1 MELNRMID
9 HTILKADASKEAVM
23 QIIEEAKKY
32 HFYSV
37 CINPAWVALAKEQL
51 QGEPVAVCTVI
62 GFPLGANTP
71 ETKAFETTDAI
82 NNGADE
88 VDMVIN
94 IGALK

>member
-62 GFPLGANTP
+62 GFPLEQTHP
-71 ETKAFETTDAI
+71 RQKH
-82 NNGADE
+82 
-88 VDMVIN
+88 
-94 IGALK
+94 LKRQMPSITVLMKSIWSSISVR

>member
-37 CINPAWVALAKEQL
+37 CINPAWGCASKRTITRRTSSLMYSDRVSFRSKH
-51 QGEPVAVCTVI
+51 I
-62 GFPLGANTP
+62 RD
-71 ETKAFETTDAI
+71 KSI
-82 NNGADE
+82 
-88 VDMVIN
+88 
-94 IGALK
+94 

>member
-37 CINPAWVALAKEQL
+37 CINPAWVALAKEQ
-51 QGEPVAVCTVI
+51 
-62 GFPLGANTP
+62 
-71 ETKAFETTDAI
+71 
-82 NNGADE
+82 
-88 VDMVIN
+88 
-94 IGALK
+94 

>member
-37 CINPAWVALAKEQL
+37 CINPAWGCASER
-51 QGEPVAVCTVI
+51 TI
-62 GFPLGANTP
+62 TR
-71 ETKAFETTDAI
+71 
-82 NNGADE
+82 
-88 VDMVIN
+88 
-94 IGALK
+94 